1 LEHGIQLA
9 RQDAPFS
16 LNGSVHKRGLN
27 MRNTSGFTLV
37 ELLTVILI
45 IGLLAVI
52 ALPRFVNT
60 RDKAFYSAMRSDLR
74 NLATAEEDYFAGTL
88 TYATDTNQLD
98 SYHTSKRIIVSI
110 PEATDKGWRAMATHE
125 MNTDLE
131 CEIYYGT
138 ATGATI
144 ATKEGAVYCNN

>member
-1 LEHGIQLA
+1 
-9 RQDAPFS
+9 
-16 LNGSVHKRGLN
+16 

-60 RDKAFYSAMRSDLR
+60 REKAFYTAMRSDLR
-74 NLATAEEDYFAGTL
+74 NLATAEEDYFAEHLSYTGNTGE
-88 TYATDTNQLD
+88 LD
-98 SYHTSKRIIVSI
+98 SYRTSKRIIVSV
-110 PEATDKGWRAMATHE
+110 PEATEKGWRAKATHE
-125 MNTDLE
+125 LNTDLE

-144 ATKEGAVYCNN
+144 ATKGGAVYCNN

>member
-1 LEHGIQLA
+1 M
-9 RQDAPFS
+9 R
-16 LNGSVHKRGLN
+16 KR
-27 MRNTSGFTLV
+27 SGFTLV

-60 RDKAFYSAMRSDLR
+60 REKAYYSAARSDLR
-74 NLATAEEDYFAGTL
+74 NLATAEEDYFAAHL
-88 TYATDTNQLD
+88 TYTSNTNELDTFR
-98 SYHTSKRIIVSI
+98 TSKRIIVSI
-110 PEATDKGWRAMATHE
+110 PEATEKGWRALAAHEIATE
-125 MNTDLE
+125 LE

-144 ATKEGAVYCNN
+144 ATQEGSVYCND

>member
-1 LEHGIQLA
+1 
-9 RQDAPFS
+9 
-16 LNGSVHKRGLN
+16 
-27 MRNTSGFTLV
+27 MRNKSGFTLV

-60 RDKAFYSAMRSDLR
+60 RSKAFYSAMRSDLR
-74 NLATAEEDYFAGTL
+74 NLATAEEDYFAESL
-88 TYATDTNQLD
+88 TYTTDPTQLD
-98 SYHTSKRIIVSI
+98 SYRTSKRILVTI
-110 PEATDKGWRAMATHE
+110 PEATDKGWRATATHE
-125 MNTDLE
+125 INTELE

-144 ATKEGAVYCNN
+144 ATKEGGVYCNN

>member
-1 LEHGIQLA
+1 MQLA
-9 RQDAPFS
+9 RQEAPS
-16 LNGSVHKRGLN
+16 GLNGSTHERGLK

-60 RDKAFYSAMRSDLR
+60 RDRAFYSAMRSDLR
-74 NLATAEEDYFAGTL
+74 NLATAEEDYFAETL
-88 TYATDTNQLD
+88 TYTTDTNQLN
-98 SYHTSKRIIVSI
+98 SYRTSKRILVSV
-110 PEATDKGWRAMATHE
+110 PEATDKGWRAKATHE
-125 MNTDLE
+125 MNPSLE
-131 CEIYYGT
+131 CELYYGT

-144 ATKEGAVYCNN
+144 ATTEGGVYCNN

>member
-1 LEHGIQLA
+1 
-9 RQDAPFS
+9 
-16 LNGSVHKRGLN
+16 
-27 MRNTSGFTLV
+27 MRNKSGFTLV

-74 NLATAEEDYFAGTL
+74 NLATAEENYFAETL
-88 TYATDTNQLD
+88 SYTNDKNRLD
-98 SYHTSKRIIVSI
+98 SYRTSKRIIVSI

-138 ATGATI
+138 ATGQTI
-144 ATKEGAVYCNN
+144 ATNGGAVYCNN

>member
-1 LEHGIQLA
+1 MG
-9 RQDAPFS
+9 
-16 LNGSVHKRGLN
+16 NK
-27 MRNTSGFTLV
+27 SGFTLV

-60 RDKAFYSAMRSDLR
+60 REKAYYSAMRSDLR
-74 NLATAEEDYFAGTL
+74 NLATAEEDYFVEAL
-88 TYATDTNQLD
+88 TYTTDTNLLA
-98 SYHTSKRIIVSI
+98 SYRTSKRILVSV

-125 MNTDLE
+125 LDTDLQ

-138 ATGATI
+138 ASGATI
-144 ATKEGAVYCNN
+144 ATTEGGVYCNN

>member
-1 LEHGIQLA
+1 
-9 RQDAPFS
+9 
-16 LNGSVHKRGLN
+16 
-27 MRNTSGFTLV
+27 MRNKRGFTLV

-60 RDKAFYSAMRSDLR
+60 REKAYYSAMRSDLR
-74 NLATAEEDYFAGTL
+74 NLATAEEDYFAETL
-88 TYATDTNQLD
+88 TYTSNTSLLA
-98 SYHTSKRIIVSI
+98 SYRTSKRILVTV

-138 ATGATI
+138 ATGATL
-144 ATKEGAVYCNN
+144 ATKEGGVYCNN

>member
-1 LEHGIQLA
+1 
-9 RQDAPFS
+9 
-16 LNGSVHKRGLN
+16 
-27 MRNTSGFTLV
+27 MRNKSGFTLV

-60 RDKAFYSAMRSDLR
+60 REKAYYSAMRSDLR
-74 NLATAEEDYFAGTL
+74 NLATAEEDYFAETL
-88 TYATDTNQLD
+88 TYTSNTNLLA
-98 SYHTSKRIIVSI
+98 SYRTSKRILVTV

-144 ATKEGAVYCNN
+144 ATNEGGVYCNN

>member
-1 LEHGIQLA
+1 
-9 RQDAPFS
+9 
-16 LNGSVHKRGLN
+16 

-60 RDKAFYSAMRSDLR
+60 RERAYYSAMRSDLR
-74 NLATAEEDYFAGTL
+74 NLATAEEDYFADNLVYTNNLNDL
-88 TYATDTNQLD
+88 TYR
-98 SYHTSKRIIVSI
+98 TSKRILVSI
-110 PEATDKGWRAMATHE
+110 PEATDVGWRAKATHE
-125 MNTDLE
+125 FAPQMQ

-138 ATGATI
+138 ASGATL
-144 ATKEGAVYCNN
+144 ATSEGAVYCNN

>member
-1 LEHGIQLA
+1 
-9 RQDAPFS
+9 
-16 LNGSVHKRGLN
+16 
-27 MRNTSGFTLV
+27 MRNKCGFTLV

-74 NLATAEEDYFAGTL
+74 NLATAEENYFAETL
-88 TYATDTNQLD
+88 SYTSNPSQLD
-98 SYHTSKRIIVSI
+98 SYRTSKRIIVSI

-125 MNTDLE
+125 MNSDLE

-138 ATGATI
+138 ASGATI
-144 ATKEGAVYCNN
+144 ATQSGGVYCNN